1 MKTIIRWMATNH
13 VAANLLMFFFIIGGL
28 IIGQSVKQEIFPE
41 INLDRIM
48 ISVNYAGAGP
58 EEIEEGIILKIEESL
73 TGIDGIKK
81 ITATANESSG
91 SVIAELYP
99 DMDPDRI
106 LQDIKSEV
114 DLITTLPRDAEE
126 PVISKLLNRREVISL
141 VIYGDIPQRSLRE
154 MAEQV
159 RDELLEFKEI
169 SQVDL
174 SGVRPYEISIN
185 ISQENLR
192 RYHLTLEQ
200 VATRIRQASL
210 DLPGGVIKT
219 KSSEILIRTNER
231 RDYGQGYEEIRLAT
245 ANGEIRLGDIAR
257 IKDDFAETDVIA
269 TFDSKPATMVRIY
282 RIGDQRPVEISRIVQ
297 QYIDTKQDQL
307 PASIMISDWN
317 DTSEVFRGRMNLLLK
332 NAGIGLALVLI
343 VLGLFLEIKLALW
356 VMLGIPIS
364 FLGSLILMPY
374 FDVSINMIS
383 LFAFIMALGIV
394 VDDAIVVGEN
404 IYEHQQQ
411 DKSPVQAAIDG
422 AYEVSRP
429 VTFAI
434 ITSVIAFIPLLNVSG
449 IMGKFIRVIPMVVIS
464 ILIISLVECLLV
476 LPTHLT
482 LAGRSKKKT
491 RQGGRKTFDKG
502 LTAFIQ
508 GPYRRFLKISLD
520 HRYSTVAVAI
530 AVLFLTFG
538 TVKSGI
544 IKFSFMPKV
553 SGNTVKATLE
563 MAPGTP
569 ATLTGQNRQILL
581 ENALATVKYFEQ
593 ERDEKILRHI
603 YCLDGS
609 TISKGG
615 PAGNRGVSQ
624 AGNLAGISIFLTPS
638 ETRSTTAAEIGR
650 RWRQQAGNLPGME
663 SLTFTANMI
672 HMGANIDVQLAH
684 QDIRVLEEAAARLEQ
699 SLVSYPGVN
708 DIASNFS
715 RGKKELQIKLRPTA
729 RRLGLTEA
737 ELGRQLRNSFHGAE
751 ALRLQRGRNEV
762 KVMVR
767 YPEEQRHHLHD
778 LEKMRIRLPD
788 GSEMPLLTAAQ
799 VTEGRGFTAI
809 HRNDRKRVVNITA
822 DVDSRKA
829 NAGEIIAELQKTI
842 FKELD
847 QDYQGLIIDLEGES
861 RERRESL
868 ASMGRG
874 FLLAMLAI
882 YALLAIPF
890 RSYSQ
895 PLLIMAAIPF
905 GIVGAIFGHM
915 VMGYDLSIMSMFGIV
930 ALTGVVVNDSLLL
943 IDYAN
948 SRRQEGISNIKAMI
962 EAGTRRFRPILLT
975 SLTTFFGLS
984 PMILETST
992 QARFLI
998 PMAISL
1004 AFGIMA
1010 ATGITLLLVPSLYL
1024 ILEDCR
1030 GLVGLEDDH
1039 TDPSRSEQPGS
1050 SREEP

>member
-1 MKTIIRWMATNH
+1 MKAIIRWMATNH

-28 IIGQSVKQEIFPE
+28 IIGQSLKQEIFPE
-41 INLDRIM
+41 IDLDRIM
-48 ISVNYAGAGP
+48 VSVNYAGAGP

-81 ITATANESSG
+81 ITATANDSSG

-99 DMDPDRI
+99 DSDPDLI
-106 LQDIKSEV
+106 LQDIKSEI
-114 DLITTLPRDAEE
+114 DRITTLPQDAEE

-141 VIYGDIPQRSLRE
+141 VIYGDAPQRSLRE
-154 MAEQV
+154 LAEQV

-185 ISQENLR
+185 INQESLR
-192 RYHLTLEQ
+192 RYQLTLDQ
-200 VATRIRQASL
+200 VAARVRHASL

-219 KSSEILIRTNER
+219 KTSEILIRTDER
-231 RDYGQGYEEIRLAT
+231 RDYGAEYEEIRLAT
-245 ANGEIRLGDIAR
+245 ASGEIRLGDIAE
-257 IKDDFAETDVIA
+257 INDHFAETDVIA
-269 TFDSKPATMVRIY
+269 TFDSKPAAMVKIY
-282 RIGDQRPVEISRIVQ
+282 RIGDQRPVEISKIIQ
-297 QYIDTKQDQL
+297 QYIETKQEQL

-343 VLGLFLEIKLALW
+343 ILGLFLELRLALW

-364 FLGSLILMPY
+364 FLGSLVLMPY

-411 DKSPVQAAIDG
+411 NKSPIQAAIDG
-422 AYEVSRP
+422 ANQVSRP
-429 VTFAI
+429 VIFAI
-434 ITSVIAFIPLLNVSG
+434 ITSVVAFLPLLNVSG
-449 IMGKFIRVIPMVVIS
+449 TMGKFIRVIPLVVIS

-476 LPTHLT
+476 LPAHLT
-482 LAGRSKKKT
+482 LAGSRRNTGKHGL
-491 RQGGRKTFDKG
+491 RQNFGKG
-502 LTAFIQ
+502 LTSFIQ
-508 GPYRRFLKISLD
+508 GPYRRFLRFSLD

-569 ATLTGQNRQILL
+569 ATLTGQNRQILQ
-581 ENALATVKYFEQ
+581 EHAMATVKSFEE
-593 ERDEKILRHI
+593 ERGEKILRHI

-609 TISKGG
+609 TIAKGG
-615 PAGNRGVSQ
+615 PGGNRGASQ

-638 ETRSTTAAEIGR
+638 ETRTTTAAEIGR
-650 RWRQQAGNLPGME
+650 RWRQQAGTLPGME
-663 SLTFTANMI
+663 SLTFTSNLV
-672 HMGANIDVQLAH
+672 HMGANIDVQLGH
-684 QDIRVLEEAAARLEQ
+684 QDIRVLEEAAARLQ
-699 SLVSYPGVN
+699 ANMAAYPGVN

-715 RGKKELQIKLRPTA
+715 RGKKELHVKLQPAA

-737 ELGRQLRNSFHGAE
+737 ELGRQLRNSFYGAE

-767 YPEEQRHHLHD
+767 YPENQRQHLHD
-778 LEKMRIRLPD
+778 LEKMRIQLP
-788 GSEMPLLTAAQ
+788 GGGEMPLLTAAQ
-799 VTEGRGFTAI
+799 VREGRGFTSI
-809 HRNDRKRVVNITA
+809 HRSDRKRVVNITA
-822 DVDSRKA
+822 DVDSNMA
-829 NAGEIIAELQKTI
+829 NAGEIITELQKTI
-842 FKELD
+842 LADLD
-847 QDYQGLIIDLEGES
+847 RDYQGLIIDLEGES
-861 RERRESL
+861 RERRESM

-915 VMGYDLSIMSMFGIV
+915 IMGYDLSIMSMFGIV
-930 ALTGVVVNDSLLL
+930 ALAGVVVNDSLLL

-948 SRRQEGISNIKAMI
+948 VRRQQGKDNFVAMV

-1024 ILEDCR
+1024 ILEDGR
-1030 GLVGLEDDH
+1030 RLLGLKVHDH
-1039 TDPSRSEQPGS
+1039 KRSE
-1050 SREEP
+1050 